1 MSAGLRGSPSTR
13 NGLTAKKTLIAQ
25 QLFLPHSVEL
35 RSKEI
40 SGSEFYFRNTYDLTV
55 KGE

>member
-1 MSAGLRGSPSTR
+1 MSAGLRGTPSAR
-13 NGLTAKKTLIAQ
+13 NGLTAKKMLVAQ
-25 QLFLPHSVEL
+25 RLFLPHSVEL
-35 RSKEI
+35 RAKEI